1 MRKVEGERDPTKI
14 QGVANTIAWMA
25 RSLAFDGNF
34 LSPFAQSAR
43 QNGIEAI
50 GEILLDFLFI
60 HFLLPDKINFFFFL
74 LFLYY
79 LGIYIIK
86 SN

>member
-1 MRKVEGERDPTKI
+1 MIKVEGERDPSKI

-25 RSLAFDGNF
+25 RSLAFDADF

-50 GEILLDFLFI
+50 GD
-60 HFLLPDKINFFFFL
+60 
-74 LFLYY
+74 
-79 LGIYIIK
+79 
-86 SN
+86 